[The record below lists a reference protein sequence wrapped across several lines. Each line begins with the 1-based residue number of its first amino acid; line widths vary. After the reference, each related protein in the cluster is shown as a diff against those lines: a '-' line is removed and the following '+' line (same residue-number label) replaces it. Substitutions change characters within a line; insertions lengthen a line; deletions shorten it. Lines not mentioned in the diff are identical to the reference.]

1 MGYQI
6 NWNVNSGAPILENEV
21 YLKWS
26 QYSFNDLIPLMPL
39 VKTDMAA
46 AMASNH
52 SVEVVN
58 YLAWVIR
65 TVNLLA

>member
-1 MGYQI
+1 MAFEI
-6 NWNVNSGAPILENEV
+6 NWHVQNGAAILENEF

-39 VKTDMAA
+39 IKTDMAA

-58 YLAWVIR
+58 YLAWLIR
-65 TVNLLA
+65 SVNLLA

>member
-1 MGYQI
+1 MGYEI
-6 NWNVNSGAPILENEV
+6 NWHVNAGAKILENEF

-39 VKTDMAA
+39 VKTDMAD
-46 AMASNH
+46 AMASIH

-58 YLAWVIR
+58 YLAWLIR
-65 TVNLLA
+65 SVNLLA

>member
-1 MGYQI
+1 MGYEI
-6 NWNVNSGAPILENEV
+6 NWSVQNGASILKNEF
-21 YLKWS
+21 YLKYS
-26 QYSFNDLIPLMPL
+26 QYSFNDLIPLLPQ
-39 VKTDMAA
+39 VKADMAA

-52 SVEVVN
+52 SAEVIN

>member
-1 MGYQI
+1 MAFEI
-6 NWNVNSGAPILENEV
+6 NWHVQNGAAILENEF

-39 VKTDMAA
+39 IKTDMAA

-52 SVEVVN
+52 SAEVTN
-58 YLAWVIR
+58 YLAWLIR